1 MMKNGLTHYNLSIV
15 DSISIF
21 METYTSNKNNSF
33 NIEGRMFLSE
43 HCICNPELYVYGK
56 KW

>member
-1 MMKNGLTHYNLSIV
+1 
-15 DSISIF
+15 

-56 KW
+56 KMVKPNVKNEVIKLLF